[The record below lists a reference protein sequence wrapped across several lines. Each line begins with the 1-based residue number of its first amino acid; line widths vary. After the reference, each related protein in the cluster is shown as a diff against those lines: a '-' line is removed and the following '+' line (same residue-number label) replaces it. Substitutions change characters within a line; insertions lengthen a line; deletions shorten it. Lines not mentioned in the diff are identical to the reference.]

1 MNMLLPPEP
10 LLFWLTLILSL
21 LLLGAAIFYAPWR
34 PLASHQ
40 SRQHLLFATI
50 LFLSLFWLM
59 QVSVQATLAFHPMLM
74 TVVMMVFGWSLALL
88 IGMAALM
95 MLEVYQIALRSLT
108 VDWDVAVNQFNLYTL
123 PVDFCL
129 GVVIPVS
136 WAWLVVWLINRW
148 RFKNPF
154 TYFLGVGFFGAMIS
168 CLWVGL
174 GALLL
179 FSLTGSDIALAS
191 AREHFFVF
199 LLMTFPEGFING
211 ALATVL
217 TVLWPDMV
225 KTYRDDWFLQ
235 N

>member
-10 LLFWLTLILSL
+10 LLFWLTLILSIFL
-21 LLLGAAIFYAPWR
+21 LVAAIFYAPWR

-225 KTYRDDWFLQ
+225 KTDRDDWFLQ

>member
-10 LLFWLTLILSL
+10 LLFWLTLILSI

-34 PLASHQ
+34 QLARHQ
-40 SRQHLLFATI
+40 SRQHLLFASI

-88 IGMAALM
+88 IGVAALM

-108 VDWDVAVNQFNLYTL
+108 LEWDVAVNQFNLSTL
-123 PVDFCL
+123 PVDFSL
-129 GVVIPVS
+129 SVVIPVS
-136 WAWLVVWLINRW
+136 WAWLAVWLINRW

-217 TVLWPDMV
+217 TVLWPDIV

>member
-10 LLFWLTLILSL
+10 LLFWLTLILSI

-34 PLASHQ
+34 QLARHQ
-40 SRQHLLFATI
+40 SRQHLLFASI

-88 IGMAALM
+88 IGVAALV
-95 MLEVYQIALRSLT
+95 MLEVYQISLRSLT
-108 VDWDVAVNQFNLYTL
+108 LDWDVAVNQFNLSTL

-129 GVVIPVS
+129 SVVIPVS
-136 WAWLVVWLINRW
+136 WAWLAVWLVNRW

-217 TVLWPDMV
+217 TVLWPDIV

>member
-10 LLFWLTLILSL
+10 LLFWLTLIPSL
-21 LLLGAAIFYAPWR
+21 FLLAAAVIYAPWR
-34 PLASHQ
+34 QLASYQ
-40 SRQHLLFATI
+40 SRQHLLFASI

-88 IGMAALM
+88 IGAAALFVF
-95 MLEVYQIALRSLT
+95 EFYQIAFRSLT
-108 VDWDVAVNQFNLYTL
+108 LDWDVALNQFDLRTF

-129 GVVIPVS
+129 GVVIPVC
-136 WAWLVVWLINRW
+136 WAWAVLWLVNRW

-154 TYFLGVGFFGAMIS
+154 TYFLGIGFFGAMIS
-168 CLWVGL
+168 CLLIGL

-179 FSLTGSDIALAS
+179 FSITGSELALAS
-191 AREHFFVF
+191 TREHFLVF
-199 LLMTFPEGFING
+199 ALMTFPEGFING
-211 ALATVL
+211 ALATLL

-225 KTYRDDWFLQ
+225 KTYRDDWFLRD
-235 N
+235 

>member
-10 LLFWLTLILSL
+10 LLFWLTLILSI

-34 PLASHQ
+34 QLARHQ
-40 SRQHLLFATI
+40 SRQHLLFASI

-88 IGMAALM
+88 IGVAALV

-108 VDWDVAVNQFNLYTL
+108 LDWDVAVNQFNLSTL

-129 GVVIPVS
+129 SVVIPVS
-136 WAWLVVWLINRW
+136 WAWLAVWLINRW

-217 TVLWPDMV
+217 TVLWPDIV

>member
-10 LLFWLTLILSL
+10 LLFWLTLIPSL
-21 LLLGAAIFYAPWR
+21 FLLAAAVIYAPWR
-34 PLASHQ
+34 QLASYQ
-40 SRQHLLFATI
+40 SRKHLLFASI

-88 IGMAALM
+88 IGAVALLV
-95 MLEVYQIALRSLT
+95 LEFYQIAFRSLT
-108 VDWDVAVNQFNLYTL
+108 LDWDVALNQFDLRTF

-129 GVVIPVS
+129 CVVIPVC
-136 WAWLVVWLINRW
+136 WAWAVLWLVNRW

-154 TYFLGVGFFGAMIS
+154 TYFLGIGFFGAMIS
-168 CLWVGL
+168 CLLIGL

-179 FSLTGSDIALAS
+179 FSITGSELALAS
-191 AREHFFVF
+191 TREHFLVF
-199 LLMTFPEGFING
+199 ALMTFPEGFING
-211 ALATVL
+211 ALATLL

-225 KTYRDDWFLQ
+225 KTYRDDWFLRD
-235 N
+235 